1 MLSFSILLVALALTV
16 APSWGASISI
26 PLDTYFNNKAFGS
39 YPGEASFD
47 PLNQSYPAP
56 TIAANG
62 TYISTQTG
70 IEYNFPGY
78 TGKSRPDNVLCLGQN
93 ISVIPA
99 KYFSASML
107 VTSDVESATVSGNLT
122 YHYSDNTTSTSELR
136 SQPWFSFLTMDRG
149 EILFPYRYT
158 ANGTNYNIS
167 TIFEYTGALTPG
179 KTLTSISLPSTAN
192 TTTGRLHVFSISLWK
207 GSNVQVQSVRPTQKW
222 SGNGTPIVEVTL
234 NNAGN
239 ECLSGSG
246 LKISIAGG
254 NVSTIDSGS
263 LKRLC
268 PGDQKRVD
276 IGVIGKSS
284 GSISV
289 VLKDGNHEQTTAFNN
304 IEIGLTSYTSDLESL
319 AKHESPDWFD
329 DAKFGI
335 FIHWGPYAVTG
346 WGNSSPYESY
356 SEWFWLVSCS
366 SQ

>member
-1 MLSFSILLVALALTV
+1 MATTEDADFLQSV
-16 APSWGASISI
+16 PI
-26 PLDTYFNNKAFGS
+26 PLGVYFNNKAFGS

-56 TIAANG
+56 TIAPNG

-78 TGKSRPDNVLCLGQN
+78 RASLLDNVLCLGQN
-93 ISVIPA
+93 LSVVPA

-122 YHYSDNTTSTSELR
+122 YHYSDNTTSVSELR
-136 SQPWFSFLTMDRG
+136 SQPWFSFLTIVRG
-149 EILFPYRYT
+149 EIIFSYRYT
-158 ANGTNYNIS
+158 ANSTNYNTS
-167 TIFEYTGALTPG
+167 NIFEYTGNLTPG
-179 KTLTSISLPSTAN
+179 KTLTSISLPSTSN

-207 GSNVQVQSVRPTQKW
+207 GSDIQVQSVRPTQKW
-222 SGNGTPIVEVTL
+222 SGNGTQIIELTL
-234 NNAGN
+234 NNAGTD
-239 ECLSGSG
+239 CVSGDG
-246 LKISIAGG
+246 LKISIAGR
-254 NVSTIDSGS
+254 NVSTINSGT

-276 IGVIGKSS
+276 VGVIGKSS

-289 VLKDGNHEQTTAFNN
+289 TLNDGIHEQTTAFNN

-329 DAKFGI
+329 GAKFGI

-356 SEWFWLVSCS
+356 SEWFW
-366 SQ
+366 